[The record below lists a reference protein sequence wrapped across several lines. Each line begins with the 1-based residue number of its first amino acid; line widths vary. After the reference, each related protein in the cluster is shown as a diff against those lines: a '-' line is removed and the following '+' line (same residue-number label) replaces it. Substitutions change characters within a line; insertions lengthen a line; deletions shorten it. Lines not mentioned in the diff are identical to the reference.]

1 MLKTEWFIS
10 KLQLHRRRIGL
21 PPLCLFVA
29 IFALPSASAQADFT
43 LSLNPA
49 TLSPDAIAPGGVS
62 SITIQV
68 VANSGFSGTITLGC
82 TVTPSI
88 SGTVSNPVCTVSPPT
103 LNGSGGATATISTQ
117 ADTTAVSYGIAI
129 TATDATGTQTSPTL
143 NLTVLA
149 VVPQFTITILSPV
162 APSSVPAGSG
172 AQGTVSINSI
182 NGYSSPPTSDQ
193 ATAGVYLS
201 CASIT
206 PLVTI
211 APVCSFNP
219 PNPQV
224 TSSGSATSTLTIST
238 FGPIA
243 TGFVARPRSFYAL
256 WFPLPLVILAG
267 FGAAAS
273 GKRSRKAW
281 GLLALFIMSGS
292 LLLLPACGTNT
303 STSTSTP
310 NGITPANTYTFT
322 IIGVDTNGVASSNT
336 GSTTTSAGP
345 TVTLSVTAPSK

>member
-10 KLQLHRRRIGL
+10 KLQLHRTRVGL
-21 PPLCLFVA
+21 PLLCLFVA
-29 IFALPSASAQADFT
+29 ILALPSASAQADFT

-62 SITIQV
+62 SVTIQV
-68 VANSGFSGTITLGC
+68 VANSGFSGSITLGC
-82 TVTPSI
+82 TVTPSV

-117 ADTTAVSYGIAI
+117 SDTTAVSYGIAV

-149 VVPQFTITILSPV
+149 VVPQFTITIQSAV

-172 AQGTVSINSI
+172 AQGVISINPI
-182 NGYSSPPTSDQ
+182 NGYSSPTDASDPTK
-193 ATAGVYLS
+193 AGVYLS

-224 TSSGSATSTLTIST
+224 TSSGSVTSTLTIST
-238 FGPIA
+238 FGPVT

-256 WFPLPLVILAG
+256 WFPLSLVILAG
-267 FGAAAS
+267 FGAATG

-281 GLLALFIMSGS
+281 GWLALFILSGS

-336 GSTTTSAGP
+336 GSTTSGGP
-345 TVTLSVTAPSK
+345 TVTLSVTAPPK